1 LDASKARKLL
11 KAEQERIQRELG
23 ELRSATGDDGE
34 LSTVDQHPADA
45 GTEMFEEERD
55 QSMIERL
62 EQELQAVERAF
73 QRVEDGTYGVSIE
86 SGEQIP
92 DARLEAVPHAERTV
106 DEQARFEAENR
117 NSV

>member
-23 ELRSATGDDGE
+23 ELRSETGDDGE

-55 QSMIERL
+55 QSMIDRL

-106 DEQARFEAENR
+106 DEQARFEAGNR